1 MKALGEA
8 GERALVD
15 LRTWEVLCFYL
26 KAGLTLAQGETA
38 LVLACKNLPR
48 TKSVVH
54 SLLKMRAN
62 TNLVTNESCSALQW
76 AAVHCDVEVT

>member
-1 MKALGEA
+1 M
-8 GERALVD
+8 
-15 LRTWEVLCFYL
+15 
-26 KAGLTLAQGETA
+26 AQGETA

>member
-1 MKALGEA
+1 M
-8 GERALVD
+8 
-15 LRTWEVLCFYL
+15 
-26 KAGLTLAQGETA
+26 AQGETA

-54 SLLKMRAN
+54 SLLKMKSN

-76 AAVHCDVEVT
+76 AAVHCDVEVTLTTFLQLPWVEPKFRLSNGWYGLERG

>member
-1 MKALGEA
+1 M
-8 GERALVD
+8 
-15 LRTWEVLCFYL
+15 
-26 KAGLTLAQGETA
+26 AQGETA

-76 AAVHCDVEVT
+76 AAVHCDVEVTLTTFYN